1 MAERRKAGTKKAA
14 PGRDG
19 SGEPAKNEF
28 LPPRPISLR
37 TLGDYLDLSPATI
50 SLVLNNAPGV
60 RSIPQET
67 RDRVI
72 AAAKKFEYRPS
83 FFARSLR
90 RRQSFSVGV
99 LVPELSD
106 GYSVLVMSGIEEVLI
121 EEGYFYLTASH
132 RRKAD
137 LIEEYPGL
145 LMDRSVEGFVAID
158 TALQHSLPL
167 PVVAVAAHKPLPGV
181 TRIVLDHSRAADLM
195 LRHLYQLG
203 HRQIAFMRGQTFSSD
218 SDDRWKSLMAVA
230 KELGIEV
237 LPELVVQLEQN
248 LSSPELGYP
257 VVPQAAGVEEAVH
270 GTGFVQRHCRHWSDP
285 LAARLRVA
293 RARRCVGD
301 RLRRYPGS
309 GVSHAQPDHDP
320 AAAQQH
326 GEYRGAHPA
335 AENPRVEGLSRTSAH
350 RAGADYPGI
359 DAAAESDANEKE
371 IRLAASHQLPA
382 TGHQPYGAP
391 EQPRSSIFPSVF
403 WVCGV
408 RHRHCAAR
416 TAAAADGRALG
427 TARCAVGRV
436 FRR

>member
-1 MAERRKAGTKKAA
+1 MAERKREAGKRNGN
-14 PGRDG
+14 GRG
-19 SGEPAKNEF
+19 QKSAGEAGAGKGKGPY

-67 RDRVI
+67 RDRVV

-106 GYSVLVMSGIEEVLI
+106 GYSVLVMNGIEEVLI

-145 LMDRSVEGFVAID
+145 LMDRSVEGFIAID
-158 TALQHSLPL
+158 TALEHSLPL
-167 PVVAVAAHKPLPGV
+167 PVVAVAAHKALPGV
-181 TRIVLDHSRAADLM
+181 TRIVLDHRRAAELT

-218 SDDRWKSLMAVA
+218 SDDRWKSLMGVA
-230 KELGIEV
+230 KELGLTV
-237 LPELVVQLEQN
+237 HPELVVQLEEN

-257 VVPQAAGVEEAVH
+257 VPSRLLASRRPFTALVSYNDIAAIGAIRALRDHGLKVPDDISVVGFDDIQGAGYH
-270 GTGFVQRHCRHWSDP
+270 TPSLTTIRQP
-285 LAARLRVA
+285 LNSM
-293 RARRCVGD
+293 G
-301 RLRRYPGS
+301 
-309 GVSHAQPDHDP
+309 Q
-320 AAAQQH
+320 
-326 GEYRGAHPA
+326 
-335 AENPRVEGLSRTSAH
+335 T
-350 RAGADYPGI
+350 
-359 DAAAESDANEKE
+359 
-371 IRLAASHQLPA
+371 
-382 TGHQPYGAP
+382 
-391 EQPRSSIFPSVF
+391 
-403 WVCGV
+403 
-408 RHRHCAAR
+408 AAR
-416 TAAAADGRALG
+416 TLLERIRGGKEYPEEMPIVPELIIRESTMPPKAARGEKK
-427 TARCAVGRV
+427 
-436 FRR
+436 